1 MATSMEHDRQKTMKQ
16 KSAVPSYG
24 PGNSLYSTTEP
35 LTAQDIENY
44 FRIVPTRPNSSINSI
59 DNSMSSKN
67 ECKTVQYLR
76 PTSFEQQQKEVQR
89 LNKNKIDIVPYA
101 TFHEKKQ
108 LLPIDQTAYARDF
121 QQRFDNEFLQ
131 RWNKG
136 VMGDIDD
143 QTTIS
148 SSTSQRYGSTTIGS
162 SINNRLSR
170 LNIDR
175 DQDREHM
182 SDIEGQTDPDGVQSE
197 VDKEE
202 IRQIFGISHAL
213 ETFDDYKEIRQ
224 WINQD
229 TTLPVYTQK
238 DKILS
243 IIEMNS
249 IAIIQGNTG
258 SGKSTQIPQYILDDY
273 VKRSKPVNIV
283 VTQPRRIAARSL
295 CEHISHSRNWPVGQ
309 TIGYQTSLNRQRC
322 ELTRILY
329 CTTGVLLQRLILT
342 KTLQDFTHIILD
354 EVHERDQ
361 PMDFL
366 LILIRTLWLRNSQN
380 VKIILMSATIE
391 IDKLAHYFRQ
401 VINGEI
407 VPAYQF
413 QIGDRLFDVQ
423 EMYLEHIQNYGLLP
437 DLKLGEARL
446 SREAIDLAVK
456 LIKSFDDEDS
466 MAGWDHTKNLP
477 IKRATV
483 LVFLPGLLEIQ
494 TVHDALRFP
503 RGKPDLT
510 KFSLDDF
517 DECQKFNYDIIPLHS
532 DLSMDDQMNI
542 FSPAKSTYRKIILA
556 TNIAESSIT
565 IPDVRYVIDFCLSKE
580 MVCDPETN
588 YSCLQLVWASKANCD
603 QRRGRAGRVAHGK
616 CYRLVKLHLYNSL
629 SAYQKPALLQES
641 LDRVILQAKK
651 LNIGEPKSILALA
664 LEPPNI
670 NDIEVTILKLK
681 EVGALTIHMGQDE
694 IRPFDGDLTFLGKIM
709 AELPIDIELSRLI
722 ALGHAF
728 GLVYETVIIAAC
740 LSTKSIFKIYYKDRL
755 AAYKSKFN
763 FAAGTFCD
771 CQAFLNVY
779 KTWFYH
785 ETNQQFR
792 TADAERR
799 WAHLHNVDIKRLR
812 EVHLLIDEL
821 RNRLRQLHIFVPRDV
836 ESDQMQRRRNPIIQ
850 QQNLLNL
857 KIIIAG
863 AFYPNYYIR
872 EPIESEAVDRELSSK
887 DPFRTIML
895 RNIPLNEG
903 ILYRSQIEQQLKSL
917 VDMEDMKITFENTKA
932 LIEFAPQHST
942 RHIVNPSELPVDQI
956 VTSATSHTNILP
968 AVYFAVKARMTN
980 HKIIL
985 QTFERSAALQRV
997 ERLRLYMS
1005 RGEIQNDMLHH
1016 ERDLFEEHHDALLRL
1031 AQRQTTIYSLPQQK
1045 LPDIK
1050 CQYLTINISTVVDV
1064 NHFWAQYV
1072 DRETNAQM
1080 KKINDL
1086 LSRTLLALTSTSV
1099 EIGMMCAAPFVL
1111 LSPQVTTPTP
1121 NHSNSNNCQ
1130 LVKRYQYYRARVT
1143 HRIDNVTVEVFF
1155 VDWGNTEQIPIDQLR
1170 ALEPSL
1176 LKIAPL
1182 AFECQLW
1189 SIRPNIARYPLN
1201 NWPIPALNYVCSLIL
1216 ERQVEAEIKAVAR
1229 NIVKCDILLDIQ
1241 TNRNHTNHQQNHQR
1255 YSEEGRTTLRQTLI
1269 NKGFAEAANEEHT
1282 FQHDYRI
1289 RRDAQRFVS
1298 HTTDLSSS
1306 TDPSNVSVQI
1316 IDIPKELCE
1325 VYERKEIG
1333 QPVTLTGPYSPLE
1346 ANHSS
1351 CHYAT
1356 KMRRVQIDG
1365 ESINSV
1371 GLEEEQHCNYRRL
1384 LVAFGVHLSQTRQI
1398 VSLRHTTL
1406 MPSIRGLPALIAMIF
1421 APTIE
1426 LRLDEEGKMKTG
1438 VLCGLGFN
1446 PVTNTS
1452 LYPDHD
1458 MDIGFDVQISTED
1471 LVRINEIRKQM
1482 NLALYSAEA
1491 AGNKDLMRSVR
1502 RTITTELQ
1510 RLLEAKRSPNRNNYF
1525 GTFQWNRL
1533 NPDDRVPKMA
1543 EDVSPDHLK
1552 LFPLHDDVITRTV
1565 EIDDEYRLKMM
1576 YHLIWL
1582 REKATITTFMCQI
1595 TCELCD
1601 MDFNFTSDL
1610 FAHLSSSQHRELVR
1624 QLQLTHCI

>member
-1 MATSMEHDRQKTMKQ
+1 MTTSMHHDRQTSAKQ
-16 KSAVPSYG
+16 KTIAPSYG
-24 PGNSLYSTTEP
+24 PGNSLYSATES
-35 LTAQDIENY
+35 LTAQDIQDY
-44 FRIVPTRPNSSINSI
+44 FRIGPSRANSTINSI
-59 DNSMSSKN
+59 SHTN
-67 ECKTVQYLR
+67 ERKTVQYLR
-76 PTSFEQQQKEVQR
+76 PTSFEQHQREMQQM
-89 LNKNKIDIVPYA
+89 NKNKMDIIPYA

-108 LLPIDQTAYARDF
+108 LLPMDQKAYARDF
-121 QQRFDNEFLQ
+121 QQRYDNEFLQ

-136 VMGDIDD
+136 ATCDIDGE
-143 QTTIS
+143 TTIS
-148 SSTSQRYGSTTIGS
+148 SLSQQYGSTTASS
-162 SINNRLSR
+162 SITNRLTK
-170 LNIDR
+170 LNLPR
-175 DQDREHM
+175 DSDREHM
-182 SDIEGQTDPDGVQSE
+182 SDIEGQTDPDGVPSE

-202 IRQIFGISHAL
+202 IRQILGVSHAL
-213 ETFDDYKEIRQ
+213 ETFDDYKEIKQ

-229 TTLPVYTQK
+229 TTLPVYAQK
-238 DKILS
+238 EKILS
-243 IIEMNS
+243 TIEKNS
-249 IAIIQGNTG
+249 ITIIQGNTG
-258 SGKSTQIPQYILDDY
+258 SGKSTQIPQYILDDF
-273 VKRSKPVNIV
+273 VKNSKPVNIV

-295 CEHISHSRNWPVGQ
+295 CEHISYSRQWPVGQ
-309 TIGYQTSLNRQRC
+309 TVGYQTSLNRQRC

-361 PMDFL
+361 SMDFL

-401 VINGEI
+401 VIDGQI

-413 QIGDRLFDVQ
+413 HVGDRLFDVQ

-446 SREAIDLAVK
+446 SREAIDLCVK

-466 MAGWDHTKNLP
+466 MAGWDHTRNLP

-494 TVHDALRFP
+494 TVHEALRFP
-503 RGKPDLT
+503 RGKPDSA
-510 KFSLDDF
+510 KFNLDDL
-517 DECQKFNYDIIPLHS
+517 DECMKFNYDIIPLHS
-532 DLSMDDQMNI
+532 DLAMDDQMNI
-542 FSPAKSTYRKIILA
+542 FTPAKTTYRKIILA

-565 IPDVRYVIDFCLSKE
+565 IPDVRYVIDFCLNKE

-603 QRRGRAGRVAHGK
+603 QRRGRAGRVTHGK
-616 CYRLVKLHLYNSL
+616 CYRLVKLHLFNSL
-629 SAYQKPALLQES
+629 SSYQKPALVQQS

-651 LNIGEPKSILALA
+651 LNIGEPKAILALA

-670 NDIEVTILKLK
+670 NDIEITILKLK
-681 EVGALTIHMGQDE
+681 ELGALTIHMGQDE

-709 AELPIDIELSRLI
+709 AALPLDIELSRLI

-728 GLVYETVIIAAC
+728 GLLYESVIIAAC

-755 AAYKSKFN
+755 ASYKSKFN

-771 CQAFLNVY
+771 CHAFLNVY
-779 KTWFYH
+779 KTWLYH
-785 ETNQQFR
+785 ESNQQFR
-792 TADAERR
+792 TSDAERR
-799 WAHLHNVDIKRLR
+799 WAQLHNVDIKRLR

-821 RNRLRQLHIFVPRDV
+821 RTRLRQLHIFVPRDV
-836 ESDQMQRRRNPIIQ
+836 DSDQIQRRRNPIIQ

-863 AFYPNYYIR
+863 AFYPNFYIR
-872 EPIESEAVDRELSSK
+872 EPIQSEAVDRELSSK
-887 DPFRTIML
+887 DPSRTVML
-895 RNIPLNEG
+895 RNIPINEG
-903 ILYRSQIEQQLKSL
+903 ILYRNQIEQQLKIL
-917 VDMEDMKITFENTKA
+917 VGVEDMKITFENTKA
-932 LIEFAPQHST
+932 LVEFASQHST
-942 RHIVNPSELPVDQI
+942 RQIVNPSELPIDQI
-956 VTSATSHTNILP
+956 VTSATSHTTILP

-985 QTFERSAALQRV
+985 QTFERSAALHRV

-1005 RGEIQNDMLHH
+1005 GVDIQDQMLNG
-1016 ERDLFEEHHDALLRL
+1016 ERDLFEEHHDALLHL
-1031 AQRQTTIYSLPQQK
+1031 AQRQTTIYSLPQQR

-1064 NHFWAQYV
+1064 NHFWAQYT
-1072 DRETNAQM
+1072 DRESNIQM
-1080 KKINDL
+1080 KQINDI
-1086 LSRTLLALTSTSV
+1086 LSRSLTPFTATLV

-1111 LSPQVTTPTP
+1111 VSPQATS
-1121 NHSNSNNCQ
+1121 SNDENQ
-1130 LVKRYQYYRARVT
+1130 QIIKRYQYYRARII
-1143 HRIDNVTVEVFF
+1143 HRIDNVTVDVFF
-1155 VDWGNTEQIPIDQLR
+1155 VDWGNTEHISIDQLR
-1170 ALEPSL
+1170 ILDPL
-1176 LKIAPL
+1176 LMKIPPL

-1189 SIRPNIARYPLN
+1189 SIRPNVARYPLN
-1201 NWPIPALNYVCSLIL
+1201 NWPVAALNYVCSLIL

-1241 TNRNHTNHQQNHQR
+1241 PNRTLQNQHHN
-1255 YSEEGRTTLRQTLI
+1255 EMGRMTLRQSLI
-1269 NKGFAEAANEEHT
+1269 QKGFAETTNEEHV
-1282 FQHDYRI
+1282 FEHDYRI

-1298 HTTDLSSS
+1298 HSTDLSST
-1306 TDPSNVSVQI
+1306 TDPSNTSAQI
-1316 IDIPKELCE
+1316 INVPKELCE

-1365 ESINSV
+1365 DSINSV

-1482 NLALYSAEA
+1482 NLALYSAES

-1502 RTITTELQ
+1502 RIICTELQ
-1510 RLLEAKRSPNRNNYF
+1510 KLLEAKRPPNRNNYF

-1543 EDVSPDHLK
+1543 EDVSPDHLR

-1565 EIDDEYRLKMM
+1565 EIDDDYRLKMM

-1582 REKATITTFMCQI
+1582 REKATITTFSCHV

-1601 MDFNFTSDL
+1601 MDFNYTSDL

-1624 QLQLTHCI
+1624 QLELTHCV

>member
-1 MATSMEHDRQKTMKQ
+1 M
-16 KSAVPSYG
+16 
-24 PGNSLYSTTEP
+24 
-35 LTAQDIENY
+35 
-44 FRIVPTRPNSSINSI
+44 FIN
-59 DNSMSSKN
+59 K
-67 ECKTVQYLR
+67 
-76 PTSFEQQQKEVQR
+76 
-89 LNKNKIDIVPYA
+89 
-101 TFHEKKQ
+101 
-108 LLPIDQTAYARDF
+108 
-121 QQRFDNEFLQ
+121 
-131 RWNKG
+131 
-136 VMGDIDD
+136 
-143 QTTIS
+143 
-148 SSTSQRYGSTTIGS
+148 
-162 SINNRLSR
+162 
-170 LNIDR
+170 
-175 DQDREHM
+175 
-182 SDIEGQTDPDGVQSE
+182 
-197 VDKEE
+197 
-202 IRQIFGISHAL
+202 
-213 ETFDDYKEIRQ
+213 
-224 WINQD
+224 
-229 TTLPVYTQK
+229 
-238 DKILS
+238 
-243 IIEMNS
+243 
-249 IAIIQGNTG
+249 
-258 SGKSTQIPQYILDDY
+258 
-273 VKRSKPVNIV
+273 
-283 VTQPRRIAARSL
+283 
-295 CEHISHSRNWPVGQ
+295 
-309 TIGYQTSLNRQRC
+309 
-322 ELTRILY
+322 
-329 CTTGVLLQRLILT
+329 
-342 KTLQDFTHIILD
+342 
-354 EVHERDQ
+354 
-361 PMDFL
+361 
-366 LILIRTLWLRNSQN
+366 
-380 VKIILMSATIE
+380 
-391 IDKLAHYFRQ
+391 
-401 VINGEI
+401 
-407 VPAYQF
+407 
-413 QIGDRLFDVQ
+413 
-423 EMYLEHIQNYGLLP
+423 
-437 DLKLGEARL
+437 
-446 SREAIDLAVK
+446 
-456 LIKSFDDEDS
+456 
-466 MAGWDHTKNLP
+466 
-477 IKRATV
+477 
-483 LVFLPGLLEIQ
+483 
-494 TVHDALRFP
+494 
-503 RGKPDLT
+503 
-510 KFSLDDF
+510 
-517 DECQKFNYDIIPLHS
+517 
-532 DLSMDDQMNI
+532 
-542 FSPAKSTYRKIILA
+542 
-556 TNIAESSIT
+556 
-565 IPDVRYVIDFCLSKE
+565 
-580 MVCDPETN
+580 
-588 YSCLQLVWASKANCD
+588 
-603 QRRGRAGRVAHGK
+603 
-616 CYRLVKLHLYNSL
+616 
-629 SAYQKPALLQES
+629 
-641 LDRVILQAKK
+641 
-651 LNIGEPKSILALA
+651 
-664 LEPPNI
+664 
-670 NDIEVTILKLK
+670 
-681 EVGALTIHMGQDE
+681 
-694 IRPFDGDLTFLGKIM
+694 
-709 AELPIDIELSRLI
+709 
-722 ALGHAF
+722 
-728 GLVYETVIIAAC
+728 
-740 LSTKSIFKIYYKDRL
+740 
-755 AAYKSKFN
+755 KSKFN

-779 KTWFYH
+779 KTWLYH
-785 ETNQQFR
+785 ESNQQFR

-836 ESDQMQRRRNPIIQ
+836 ESDQMQRRRNPIAQ

-887 DPFRTIML
+887 DPLRTITL
-895 RNIPLNEG
+895 RNVPLNEG

-917 VDMEDMKITFENTKA
+917 VDIEDMKITFENTKA
-932 LIEFAPQHST
+932 LVEFAPQHST
-942 RHIVNPSELPVDQI
+942 RQIVNPSELPIDQI

-968 AVYFAVKARMTN
+968 AVYFAIKARITN

-1005 RGEIQNDMLHH
+1005 RGEIQNDMLYN
-1016 ERDLFEEHHDALLRL
+1016 ERDVFEEHRDALLRL

-1050 CQYLTINISTVVDV
+1050 CQYLTINVSTVVDV

-1080 KKINDL
+1080 KQINDL
-1086 LSRTLLALTSTSV
+1086 LSRPLIPLTSTSI
-1099 EIGMMCAAPFVL
+1099 EIGMMCAAPFILV
-1111 LSPQVTTPTP
+1111 SPRTTTTTTP
-1121 NHSNSNNCQ
+1121 NNNNSNNSQ

-1155 VDWGNTEQIPIDQLR
+1155 VDWGNTEQIAIDQLR
-1170 ALEPSL
+1170 TLEPSL

-1201 NWPIPALNYVCSLIL
+1201 TWPIPALNYVCSLIL
-1216 ERQVEAEIKAVAR
+1216 ERHVEAEIKAVAR
-1229 NIVKCDILLDIQ
+1229 NIVKCDILLDTQ
-1241 TNRNHTNHQQNHQR
+1241 STRTHSNQHHQR
-1255 YSEEGRTTLRQTLI
+1255 YNDMGRTTLRQNLI
-1269 NKGFAEAANEEHT
+1269 NKAFAETANEEHI
-1282 FQHDYRI
+1282 FEHDYRI
-1289 RRDAQRFVS
+1289 RRDAQRFIS

-1306 TDPSNVSVQI
+1306 TDPSNTSVQM

-1346 ANHSS
+1346 ASHSS
-1351 CHYAT
+1351 CYYAT

-1384 LVAFGVHLSQTRQI
+1384 LVAFGVHLLQTRQV

-1438 VLCGLGFN
+1438 VLCGLGYN

-1482 NLALYSAEA
+1482 NLALYSPES
-1491 AGNKDLMRSVR
+1491 AGNRDLLRSVR
-1502 RTITTELQ
+1502 RIINSELQ
-1510 RLLEAKRSPNRNNYF
+1510 KLLEAKRPPNRNNYF

-1624 QLQLTHCI
+1624 QLHLTHCV

>member
-1 MATSMEHDRQKTMKQ
+1 MSKLMQPDRPNSTKQKTI
-16 KSAVPSYG
+16 APSYAS
-24 PGNSLYSTTEP
+24 GNSLYSATES

-44 FRIVPTRPNSSINSI
+44 FRIGPVRPNSTTNSI
-59 DNSMSSKN
+59 DNSISSIN
-67 ECKTVQYLR
+67 ERKTVQYLR
-76 PTSFEQQQKEVQR
+76 PTSFEQQQKEMQKI
-89 LNKNKIDIVPYA
+89 NKNKMNIIPYA

-108 LLPIDQTAYARDF
+108 LLPMDQKAYARDY
-121 QQRFDNEFLQ
+121 QQRYDNEFLQ

-136 VMGDIDD
+136 ITGDIDTE
-143 QTTIS
+143 TTVS
-148 SSTSQRYGSTTIGS
+148 SSTSQQFASTTVGS
-162 SINNRLSR
+162 SITNRLTR
-170 LNIDR
+170 LNLNR
-175 DQDREHM
+175 DQDREHL

-197 VDKEE
+197 GDKEE
-202 IRQIFGISHAL
+202 IRQIFGVSHAL
-213 ETFDDYKEIRQ
+213 ETFDDYKEIKQ
-224 WINQD
+224 WLNQD
-229 TTLPVYTQK
+229 TTLPVYSHK

-243 IIEMNS
+243 IIETNS
-249 IAIIQGNTG
+249 ITIIQGNTG
-258 SGKSTQIPQYILDDY
+258 SGKSTQIPQYILEDF
-273 VKRSKPVNIV
+273 VQQSKPVNIV

-295 CEHISHSRNWPVGQ
+295 CEHISYSRNWPVGQ
-309 TIGYQTSLNRQRC
+309 TIGYQTSLNKQRC

-329 CTTGVLLQRLILT
+329 CTTGVLLNKLILS

-361 PMDFL
+361 SMDFL

-391 IDKLAHYFRQ
+391 VEKLAHYFRQ
-401 VINGEI
+401 VINGQI
-407 VPAYQF
+407 VPAYKF
-413 QIGDRLFDVQ
+413 HVGDRLFDVQ

-456 LIKSFDDEDS
+456 LIKGFDDEDS

-494 TVHDALRFP
+494 TVHEALRFP
-503 RGKPDLT
+503 RGKPDST
-510 KFSLDDF
+510 KFNLDDF
-517 DECQKFNYDIIPLHS
+517 DECIKFNYDIIPLHS
-532 DLSMDDQMNI
+532 ELAMDDQMNI
-542 FSPAKSTYRKIILA
+542 FTPAKSTYRKIILA

-565 IPDVRYVIDFCLSKE
+565 IPDVRYVIDFCLTKE

-629 SAYQKPALLQES
+629 ASYQKPALVQES
-641 LDRVILQAKK
+641 LDRVVLQAKK
-651 LNIGEPKSILALA
+651 LNIGEPKAILALA

-681 EVGALTIHMGQDE
+681 ELGALTIHMGQGE

-709 AELPIDIELSRLI
+709 AALPIDIELSRLI

-728 GLVYETVIIAAC
+728 GLVYEAVIIAAC
-740 LSTKSIFKIYYKDRL
+740 LSTKSIFKIYYKDTL
-755 AAYKSKFN
+755 ATYKSKFN

-771 CQAFLNVY
+771 CHAFLNVY
-779 KTWFYH
+779 KTWLYH
-785 ETNQQFR
+785 ESNQQFR
-792 TADAERR
+792 TVDAERR
-799 WAHLHNVDIKRLR
+799 WAQLHSVDIKRLR

-836 ESDQMQRRRNPIIQ
+836 ETDQMQRRRNPIIQ

-872 EPIESEAVDRELSSK
+872 EPIDSEAVDRELSSK
-887 DPFRTIML
+887 DPLRTIMI
-895 RNIPLNEG
+895 RNVPINEG
-903 ILYRSQIEQQLKSL
+903 ILYRNQIEQQLKAL
-917 VDMEDMKITFENTKA
+917 VNVEDMKITFENTKA
-932 LIEFAPQHST
+932 LVEFAPQHST
-942 RHIVNPSELPVDQI
+942 RQTINSSDIPLDQI
-956 VTSATSHTNILP
+956 VSSTTSHTNILP

-980 HKIIL
+980 RKIIL

-1005 RGEIQNDMLHH
+1005 GGEIPNNMLHH
-1016 ERDLFEEHHDALLRL
+1016 ERDLFEEHRDALLHL
-1031 AQRQTTIYSLPQQK
+1031 AKRQTTIYSLPQQK

-1050 CQYLTINISTVVDV
+1050 CQYLTIHISTVVDV
-1064 NHFWAQYV
+1064 NHFWAQYI
-1072 DRETNAQM
+1072 DRETSLQM
-1080 KKINDL
+1080 KQINDI
-1086 LSRTLLALTSTSV
+1086 LSRTLIPLASASV
-1099 EIGMMCAAPFVL
+1099 EIGMMCAAPFILVT
-1111 LSPQVTTPTP
+1111 PQTAAII
-1121 NHSNSNNCQ
+1121 SNNNDNDQ
-1130 LVKRYQYYRARVT
+1130 QQFNKRYQYYRARIT

-1155 VDWGNTEQIPIDQLR
+1155 VDWGNTEPIPIDQLR
-1170 ALEPSL
+1170 ILEPAL

-1201 NWPIPALNYVCSLIL
+1201 NWPVPALNYVCSLIL

-1229 NIVKCDILLDIQ
+1229 NIVKCDILLDLQSIR
-1241 TNRNHTNHQQNHQR
+1241 TNQNQR
-1255 YSEEGRTTLRQTLI
+1255 HNEMGRTTLRQSLI
-1269 NKGFAEAANEEHT
+1269 HKGFAETANEEHI
-1282 FQHDYRI
+1282 FEHDYRI
-1289 RRDAQRFVS
+1289 RRDAQRFIS
-1298 HTTDLSSS
+1298 HSNDLSTS
-1306 TDPSNVSVQI
+1306 TDPSNISVQMV
-1316 IDIPKELCE
+1316 DVPKELCE

-1365 ESINSV
+1365 DSVNSI

-1384 LVAFGVHLSQTRQI
+1384 LVAYGVHLSQTRQI

-1421 APTIE
+1421 SPTIE

-1458 MDIGFDVQISTED
+1458 IDIGFDVQISTED

-1482 NLALYSAEA
+1482 NLALYSTES

-1502 RTITTELQ
+1502 RTISIELQ
-1510 RLLEAKRSPNRNNYF
+1510 KLLEAKRPPNRNNYF

-1543 EDVSPDHLK
+1543 EDVSPDHLR

-1565 EIDDEYRLKMM
+1565 EIDDEYRLKMR

-1610 FAHLSSSQHRELVR
+1610 FAHLSSSQHRQLVR
-1624 QLQLTHCI
+1624 DLQLAHYV